1 MVRMEATKIKDTK
14 ASWVAKGGVK
24 DVLRQRDWRIKR
36 QRGNGD
42 SEFSV

>member
-1 MVRMEATKIKDTK
+1 MVEGGSDTTK

-24 DVLRQRDWRIKR
+24 DGWRQRDWRIKR